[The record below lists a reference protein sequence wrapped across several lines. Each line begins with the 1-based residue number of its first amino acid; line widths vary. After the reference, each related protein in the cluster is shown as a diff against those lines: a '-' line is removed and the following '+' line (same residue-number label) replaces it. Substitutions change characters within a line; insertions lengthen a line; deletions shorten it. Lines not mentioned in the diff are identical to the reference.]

1 MGGKATEIIMIVLA
15 LDASSDAAAAA
26 LVCDGVL
33 LCEHTL
39 NNGKNHSVKLLPMI
53 ENMLAETGISFE
65 DIDVYACGVGP
76 GSFTGVRIG
85 VATAKGFAQ
94 SHNKQMAALSSLEI
108 LAENIHSFSDLRVAC
123 VHARADELYCAAFN
137 EKGTPVIE
145 PTVMTLS
152 ELLAALAGTKC
163 LLVGSGALRYQKEF
177 AEALGEKAVA
187 ASLSSH
193 VIRGGA
199 AAELAYKKAT
209 EGKLISYE
217 QMAPVYLRA
226 SQAEREYKEKK

>member
-1 MGGKATEIIMIVLA
+1 VIILG

-26 LVCDGVL
+26 LSADGVL

-53 ENMLAETGISFE
+53 ENMLAETGLAFS

-94 SHNKQMAALSSLEI
+94 SWNKPMAAVSSLA
-108 LAENIHSFSDLRVAC
+108 LLVENLRGFGGLRVAA
-123 VHARADELYCAAFN
+123 VHARADELFCAAYGP
-137 EKGTPVIE
+137 EDEAVIE
-145 PTVMTLS
+145 PAVMTVE
-152 ELLAALAGTKC
+152 ELLGALAGKSC
-163 LLVGSGALRYQKEF
+163 MAVGSGALTYRQAF
-177 AEALGEKAVA
+177 TQALGSVAVPE
-187 ASLSSH
+187 SSALH

-199 AAELAYKKAT
+199 AAEWGYRKSQRGELLT
-209 EGKLISYE
+209 YE
-217 QMAPVYLRA
+217 QVAPVYLRA
-226 SQAEREYKEKK
+226 SQAEREYKEKNLKSL